1 MYILMVKAFGD
12 FDCPYDIPVCCG
24 ADKHIMQRIRHALN
38 NYCANHPKVGLD
50 VKLIEDFKDF
60 NSGLYASLHEVVS
73 EEIADKIYAKLE
85 EICSGDSVLIYGD
98 IFEIQEILDI

>member
-12 FDCPYDIPVCCG
+12 FDCPYDVPVCCCVE
-24 ADKHIMQRIRHALN
+24 KHVVQNIRQALN
-38 NYCANHPKVGLD
+38 NYCSKHPKVEMD

-60 NSGLYASLHEVVS
+60 NSGLYAALCEVVS
-73 EEIADKIYAKLE
+73 EDVADKIYAKLE

-98 IFEIQEILDI
+98 IFEVQEILDI